1 MSDDTARVLE
11 GKGAVAQVMD
21 VGADGG
27 HAVAFFAGM
36 DVGAGGG
43 QAAAFFAGDEGGG
56 GGGGAGA
63 DALFQTVM
71 DNVGIIDGG
80 DRVLAELGLADDA
93 PASSPPP
100 GPVQRKRSSKARS
113 AGASGLGSVLKA
125 GGPDMEGRKY
135 PCDYSGCTYRAN
147 EQHHLT
153 RHLRTHTG
161 EKPFPCP
168 HCEYTAA
175 EMGTLGRHLKTHGK
189 ANEKSCDVIGCPF
202 VASSASELKKHRK
215 SSHS

>member
-1 MSDDTARVLE
+1 MSDYTAQVLE
-11 GKGAVAQVMD
+11 EKGTVAQLME
-21 VGADGG
+21 
-27 HAVAFFAGM
+27 
-36 DVGAGGG
+36 VGAGGG
-43 QAAAFFAGDEGGG
+43 HAAAYFAGYEGGG

-71 DNVGIIDGG
+71 DNVGTIDGG
-80 DRVLAELGLADDA
+80 SSELQALAELGLAEDA

-100 GPVQRKRSSKARS
+100 GPVQKKRSSKARS